1 MRVYLQPACPQVS
14 ALLPRA
20 ARLDGRAVVLPV
32 DITQGE
38 INKEL
43 GLPSDYTK
51 YGALLGAEKALLSI
65 IDLPYLLR

>member
-1 MRVYLQPACPQVS
+1 
-14 ALLPRA
+14 
-20 ARLDGRAVVLPV
+20 V